1 MEVSLDVH
9 DASRHGENG
18 TGGDLGRARL
28 DEYIIKCRDD
38 GVVDGI
44 LSQVLSLC
52 ALLQELR
59 TRRRAPG
66 GVLEARTRLPTV
78 PETLPTLL
86 RSLRMGR
93 GKVAGNAHRG
103 TPLLLLTYER

>member
-44 LSQVLSLC
+44 LHLVAQSASVSHFRSHASSPMSSMGSQSSCVGLTRWRGGAAKIPAPEPFNVTHFVGSDLS
-52 ALLQELR
+52 R
-59 TRRRAPG
+59 I
-66 GVLEARTRLPTV
+66 
-78 PETLPTLL
+78 
-86 RSLRMGR
+86 
-93 GKVAGNAHRG
+93 VA
-103 TPLLLLTYER
+103 